1 MLPERRNVRNG
12 SNAGIPMTTVNEC
25 KARHA
30 HILPI
35 PTRGATA
42 VATRIGR
49 RGLFLAIAIGAT
61 ALTAACMTANG
72 QQQGQN
78 ARPAGHQC
86 FNVSMVNGFNAI
98 DKETVQVTVGV
109 NTVYEL
115 KLLGTCPDIDWSL
128 KVGIRSTSGSSWV
141 CDGLD
146 AELLVPS
153 PIGVQHCPVTAIRQL
168 TPEEVKASKATRK
181 P

>member
-1 MLPERRNVRNG
+1 M
-12 SNAGIPMTTVNEC
+12 TVNER
-25 KARHA
+25 KAGRGYA
-30 HILPI
+30 DAI
-35 PTRGATA
+35 PRGATA
-42 VATRIGR
+42 VETNIGQ
-49 RGLFLAIAIGAT
+49 RGPIRAFVVGAF
-61 ALTAACMTANG
+61 ALSAACTTGNG
-72 QQQGQN
+72 PEQAASVQGSG
-78 ARPAGHQC
+78 RQC

-128 KVGIRSTSGSSWV
+128 KVGLRSTSGSSWV

-153 PIGVQHCPVTAIRQL
+153 PIGVQHCPVTAIRKL
-168 TPEEVKASKATRK
+168 TPEEVKASKAVRK